1 MKKQR
6 EMLEKGNLAMM
17 LVILL
22 IISIIGYECYS
33 VTHIELKTQTANIT
47 TVYNKIDTKAL
58 FIRREQAVE
67 DSASGVTVPCV
78 QDGSKIATNGNI
90 AMVFGSSEQAQAYAR
105 LLTLKEDLEHYENL
119 KSQSVGQAGNLESI
133 NTDVENKVID
143 YVLACEKDD
152 IQDKSD
158 ELNEILVKRQLLI
171 GQKVDLDSVI
181 SDITSQIANLNAS
194 APSSY
199 ITTKESG
206 VFTSYSDGY
215 EGTFDFEKAEQTT
228 VEEFKNSVKVFDD
241 KKKDSQSLGKMITSF
256 SWYIQAVVPSEKVSG
271 LIDGQTIEIALKNNT
286 NSRLKAVIISGAE
299 PDMNQKETLLILKC
313 KDMNTELAKL
323 RYEDIEIR
331 LDTYEGFKIPA
342 DALHVV
348 DGKKGVFVLIS
359 SQVRFREATVIYSD
373 DEYIIVDYDES
384 NEDGIHLYDK
394 IITKGKDLQD
404 GKVYT

>member
-90 AMVFGSSEQAQAYAR
+90 AMVFGSSEHAQAYAR

-158 ELNEILVKRQLLI
+158 ELNEILVRRQLLI